1 MSPVLSR
8 LLRRLATLVIF
19 VAGLFFLLLA
29 LGGHL
34 QLLDARRLMA
44 KGGKVEG
51 SVTQAY
57 SGGRRSTAYYFDYE
71 YPAAGG
77 LKLSGK
83 KRSISYSDYERLRP
97 GTKVPVWH
105 DPGNPGRS
113 VTTAEMAELESW
125 ANRLFFP
132 LVGLAFLA
140 WGIYRV
146 VGRRPA
152 PPAPP
157 ATPEPA
163 RHPSPVRR
171 GE

>member
-1 MSPVLSR
+1 M
-8 LLRRLATLVIF
+8 LLRWLGTLLIL
-19 VAGLFFLLLA
+19 VAGLLFLLLA

-34 QLLDARRLMA
+34 QLLEARKVMA
-44 KGGKVEG
+44 EGTKVEG

-57 SGGRRSTAYYFDYE
+57 SGGRRSTAYYLDYE

-105 DPGNPGRS
+105 DAGNPERS
-113 VTTAEMAELESW
+113 ITTAEMAELESW

-140 WGIYRV
+140 WGIARIV
-146 VGRRPA
+146 RKRPA
-152 PPAPP
+152 SPAPP

-163 RHPSPVRR
+163 RPVSPVRR